1 MSELNTTAALS
12 TAALSSAVGFG
23 LAFYIAAKINKGMLS
38 KSQKVWVYVAMT
50 SFGLGL
56 TGVLN
61 EFIGFPLQ
69 GLSIRGDKVV
79 QYIFGNILILPPIFL
94 GIAYL
99 LRSRSRKISAHSEVA
114 TEQQSTQQSQTP
126 TRSTTATPTLKKKTI
141 GIAIGTLVAIGI
153 VVKILEVNTPPVF
166 EARRFEKETDSAG
179 NEICKNSLEKDYAWL
194 VSFKIKP
201 NTTEVLLIRK
211 DENNDKR
218 NILLE
223 NCRIFD
229 QKNWKCG
236 GDSKPYG
243 NRLIRVDSTYELVDG
258 NRLEYTPREMRD
270 SRTFERILSG
280 RQDCGMEL
288 KKAGLITALMF

>member
-12 TAALSSAVGFG
+12 TALLSSAVGFG

-50 SFGLGL
+50 SFGVGL

-99 LRSRSRKISAHSEVA
+99 LRSRSKKISVSSEVP
-114 TEQQSTQQSQTP
+114 TEEQSVKRLQTP
-126 TRSTTATPTLKKKTI
+126 VTATPTSKKKSI
-141 GIAIGTLVAIGI
+141 GIAIGTLAAIGI

-166 EARRFEKETDSAG
+166 EARPFEKETNSEG
-179 NEICKNSLEKDYAWL
+179 NQICKNRLEKDYAYL

-201 NTTEVLLIRK
+201 NAKEVLLIWK
-211 DENNDKR
+211 DEDNNKR
-218 NILLE
+218 NMLLE

-236 GDSKPYG
+236 GEGKPYG
-243 NRLIRVDSTYELVDG
+243 NRLISVDSTYELVDG
-258 NRLEYTPREMRD
+258 NSLKYMPMQIRD
-270 SRTFERILSG
+270 SRTLERRLSG
-280 RQDCGMEL
+280 WQDCGKEL